1 MQRKLLLVTLTVLVS
16 VTMYFSYNLSKK
28 LNTLL
33 KRVFR
38 LEESLLHLQDAP
50 SKSHLT
56 TLDDKIS
63 MNIVENQTL
72 GSSTGGGVIDPL
84 LKLQNTRDTMIYDN
98 DNRNGNEQIVSDE
111 ESEEEDIDES
121 SEDEDNNEVQM
132 MSSSLNNTSANLQMM
147 TEQLLR
153 LRGHI
158 NQVDDIK
165 SDDEIFDEVGEGRSD
180 EENEHYEENEEN
192 EEKGDYEENVDEGGG
207 DEEDEEGEET
217 NCEKFH
223 VVAGKEDE
231 VEVEDEDEVEDEV
244 EYIIEYETVS
254 EDGEDENVEEY
265 QKKDKMDEHDISGF
279 VESMS
284 QQHTKNKL
292 IEILKQHE
300 LSTFGNKD
308 TLIKRIMTINNF
320 QQYLQA

>member
-16 VTMYFSYNLSKK
+16 VTMYFSYNLGKK

-50 SKSHLT
+50 SKSPPM
-56 TLDDKIS
+56 TLDNKIS

-72 GSSTGGGVIDPL
+72 GSSIGGGVIDLL
-84 LKLQNTRDTMIYDN
+84 LKLQNNRDTMIYDHG
-98 DNRNGNEQIVSDE
+98 NRNGNEQLVSEE

-158 NQVDDIK
+158 NQVDDLK
-165 SDDEIFDEVGEGRSD
+165 SDDELCDEAGKERSD
-180 EENEHYEENEEN
+180 EENEYVEENGENGENGEN
-192 EEKGDYEENVDEGGG
+192 EDGK
-207 DEEDEEGEET
+207 DEEDEEDEEE
-217 NCEKFH
+217 NCENFN
-223 VVAGKEDE
+223 VVAGKEE
-231 VEVEDEDEVEDEV
+231 ENEEEENEEEENEEEV

-254 EDGEDENVEEY
+254 EDEDVEEY